1 MNKQLTGRKSHQ
13 LGLMAESF
21 AAFYLRMKGYKILA
35 QRFKT
40 PVGEIDLVAR
50 RGKVLAF
57 IEVKARDS
65 RDAAL
70 TAVTPKMHQ
79 RLSRAGEWYITRN
92 PAFAD
97 LSQRL
102 DLIAIAPP
110 LFVCH
115 VKDIGSK

>member
-1 MNKQLTGRKSHQ
+1 MSRQITGKKSHQ
-13 LGLMAESF
+13 FGIMAEAF

-50 RGKVLAF
+50 RGKIIAF

-79 RLSRAGEWYITRN
+79 RLFRAGEWYITRH
-92 PAFAD
+92 PD
-97 LSQRL
+97 LSHLSQRL

-115 VKDIGSK
+115 VRDIGSK